1 MPEHFQQQRKTST
14 TSKASRST
22 EHMVKTL
29 LFKRENRSEQ
39 EHATSKESERGRREG
54 ERVEQGG
61 KEGDTDRQVTGASP
75 TSRDETLAA
84 AAAAAGGQER
94 ARRLRNEQ

>member
-1 MPEHFQQQRKTST
+1 
-14 TSKASRST
+14 
-22 EHMVKTL
+22 
-29 LFKRENRSEQ
+29 
-39 EHATSKESERGRREG
+39 
-54 ERVEQGG
+54 VEPGG
-61 KEGDTDRQVTGASP
+61 KEGDTYRQVTGASP